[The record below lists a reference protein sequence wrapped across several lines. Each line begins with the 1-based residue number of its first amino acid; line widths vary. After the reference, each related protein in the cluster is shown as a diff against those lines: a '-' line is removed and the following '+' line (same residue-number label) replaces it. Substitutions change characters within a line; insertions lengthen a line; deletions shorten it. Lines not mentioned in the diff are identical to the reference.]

1 MKKLLIICVSLLSCF
16 ISFSQIDRMHIAD
29 SISKEG
35 ERLYLSEMTSWYGT
49 DVFLEKFKSETD
61 NIGGYF
67 SYDAKG
73 NYTCLFFSKGD
84 TPQVLGTI
92 SFGSSFESIRATID
106 DTKRNFTSQELEYY
120 SIRKIALEELQK
132 DTSFFQGYKN
142 TSFNLIP
149 LINATEKK
157 VYFLTG
163 TSRSDIVIIG
173 NDYLLNF
180 DKDNKLVSK
189 KKLHANIITLDTKV
203 EEKNKDGS
211 VNMGNVHN
219 HIPETGDFITATD
232 ICTFRL
238 YKKFTNWKQQLVISE
253 KFLSIWNC
261 ETDSLIIVPTSQ

>member
-1 MKKLLIICVSLLSCF
+1 MKKLLIVCISFLSWF
-16 ISFSQIDRMHIAD
+16 ISLGQIDRMHAAD

-35 ERLYLSEMTSWYGT
+35 ERLYKSETASWYGT
-49 DVFLEKFKSETD
+49 DVFLENFKSETD

-67 SYDAKG
+67 SYDNKG
-73 NYTCLFFSKGD
+73 NYTCLFFTKGD
-84 TPQVLGTI
+84 SPQVLGTI
-92 SFGSSFESIRATID
+92 SFGNSFDSLKASID
-106 DTKRNFTSQELEYY
+106 DTKRNFTAQELEYY

-149 LINATEKK
+149 LISATEKK
-157 VYFLTG
+157 VYILTG

-203 EEKNKDGS
+203 KEKNEDGS

-238 YKKFTNWKQQLVISE
+238 YKKLTNWKQQLVISE
-253 KFLSIWNC
+253 KFMSIWNC
-261 ETDSLIIVPTSQ
+261 ETDKLIIVPTGR